1 MSRRPPGK
9 KPAVKKPARSGRRKG
24 GPRPN
29 PKRQF
34 VLVVAAVAALAVG
47 YLLGERSLR
56 APPPASVQVP
66 VALAVEDGSIL
77 PDPSVVPPRE
87 PLRPYEESLPEGIHT
102 SVTLPMP
109 PPPAPP
115 LPAPP
120 AVPVQS
126 VERGD
131 DLPLPPPE
139 KPEKR
144 LPSSPAPA
152 PRVQP
157 SGPAEPPPVLTVRR
171 EGGPLPAW
179 KQYAVAVPDVRGR
192 PMIAVVIDD
201 LGVDR
206 GRTAKVIGLKAP
218 LTLSFLTYAQDLPR
232 QTALGRRH
240 GHELMLHVPMEPS
253 SAGMD
258 PGPNVLTTRLG
269 EQEIARRLDW
279 GLSRFEG
286 FVGINNHMGSKFTG
300 DARGMAVVMRE
311 LKRRGL
317 VFLDSRT
324 TGHTAGPEA
333 ALAAGVP
340 FAERNVFLDN
350 VDEVPEVRARL
361 ADLEAVAGR
370 HGYAIGIGHPRDA
383 TIAALSDW
391 IPRLG
396 EKGLVLVPLTTIIE
410 RLQTPG

>member
-1 MSRRPPGK
+1 MTRRPQRR
-9 KPAVKKPARSGRRKG
+9 KPAAKKSSRHGKG
-24 GPRPN
+24 GRKAGPN
-29 PKRQF
+29 PKRQLL
-34 VLVVAAVAALAVG
+34 LVMVAVAALGLG
-47 YLLGERSLR
+47 YLLGDRSLR
-56 APPPASVQVP
+56 SPPPPAPLPVQAP
-66 VALAVEDGSIL
+66 VAQLQPDGPIL
-77 PDPSVVPPRE
+77 PDPSVLPAKE
-87 PLRPYEESLPEGIHT
+87 PLRPYEEPLPEGIHA
-102 SVTLPMP
+102 SISLPMP

-126 VERGD
+126 VEPAG
-131 DLPLPPPE
+131 DLPVPPPAKQGAAPVPPTPQVQPRPVLPP
-139 KPEKR
+139 
-144 LPSSPAPA
+144 
-152 PRVQP
+152 V
-157 SGPAEPPPVLTVRR
+157 VTVRR
-171 EGGPLPAW
+171 EGGPQPAW
-179 KQYAVAVPDVRGR
+179 KQYAVTVPEIRGR
-192 PMIAVVIDD
+192 GMIAVVIDD

-232 QTALGRRH
+232 QTAQGRQH

-253 SAGMD
+253 STTMD
-258 PGPNVLTTRLG
+258 PGPNVLTTRLSDP
-269 EQEIARRLDW
+269 EIAQRLDW

-286 FVGINNHMGSKFTG
+286 YVGINNHMGSKFTG

-317 VFLDSRT
+317 LFLDSRT

-333 ALAAGVP
+333 ALRAGVP

-361 ADLEAVAGR
+361 ADLEAVASR

-383 TIAALSDW
+383 TIAALADW
-391 IPRLG
+391 IPRLK